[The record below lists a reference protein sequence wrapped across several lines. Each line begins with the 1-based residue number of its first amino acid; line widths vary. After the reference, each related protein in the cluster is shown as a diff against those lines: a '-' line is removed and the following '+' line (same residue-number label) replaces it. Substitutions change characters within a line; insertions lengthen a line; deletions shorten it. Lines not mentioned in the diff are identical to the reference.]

1 MRDKVIIDTNLWI
14 SFLISR
20 DYSKLDTLL
29 LSGKCILIFNEELLE
44 EFLTVSQRPKFRKFF
59 SVKEINLLLTSLEE
73 YMLFINNNSV
83 VNICR
88 DEKDNFLL
96 ALAVDAKADYL
107 LTGDKDLLELN
118 KIRKTRIITISS
130 YLALKK

>member
-1 MRDKVIIDTNLWI
+1 MRDKIIIDTNLWI
-14 SFLISR
+14 SFLISG
-20 DYSKLDTLL
+20 DYSKLDRLL
-29 LSGKCILIFNEELLE
+29 LGGKCILLFNEELLE
-44 EFLTVSQRPKFRKFF
+44 ELLIVSQCPKFRKFF
-59 SVKEINLLLTSLEE
+59 SVKDINLLLSALED
-73 YMLFINNNSV
+73 YMLFVNGNSV

-96 ALAVDAKADYL
+96 ALAIDSKADYL
-107 LTGDKDLLELN
+107 LTGDKDLLELI